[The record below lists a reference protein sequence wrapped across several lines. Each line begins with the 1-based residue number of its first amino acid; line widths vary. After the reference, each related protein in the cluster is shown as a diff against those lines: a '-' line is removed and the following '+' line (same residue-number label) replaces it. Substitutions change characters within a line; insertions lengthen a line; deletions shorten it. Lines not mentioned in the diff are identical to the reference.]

1 MIVKDVYINAPAR
14 LVYAFLTEPAK
25 IAQLI
30 GTEADVN
37 PHPGGLFR
45 IVATATDI
53 IRGTYLEAVPDSKVT
68 FTWGSRA
75 KDTRSRRVRRSSKS
89 RFIRRARELVST
101 SFTASCP
108 PPGAPIT
115 SRAGDYCLARL
126 NLVAEGGRPAPFS
139 RPPARCKVL
148 SNPRI

>member
-25 IAQLI
+25 IAQWI

-68 FTWGSRA
+68 FTWGFEGEGHTLPAGSTVVEITLHPQGA
-75 KDTRSRRVRRSSKS
+75 GTRLNLVH
-89 RFIRRARELVST
+89 RELP
-101 SFTASCP
+101 ADW
-108 PPGAPIT
+108 
-115 SRAGDYCLARL
+115 RADHVAGWDYCLARL
-126 NLVAEGGRPAPFS
+126 KLVAEGGRPAPFS
-139 RPPARCKVL
+139 PPPARCKVL